1 MHRTLLTLCA
11 VAALAGC
18 ASRPSVYDET
28 DSYIN
33 RQNMGDT
40 KMFTH
45 YYTHVAEVNRL
56 AMAYCAGR
64 GKQVT
69 VQSQTRI
76 NEMRMSTTYL
86 CR

>member
-11 VAALAGC
+11 VAVLAGC
-18 ASRPSVYDET
+18 ASRPSRYDET

-40 KMFTH
+40 QMFLH
-45 YYTHVAEVNRL
+45 YHGTLDDVNKL